1 MALRKSGVLWI
12 ALGAALWGTDT
23 VFRRPLSGALDPAR
37 IVLYEH
43 LLLSLVVLPIV
54 IRGRVYLPKLRSKAW
69 LNLVAIS
76 WIGSALSTVLFTA
89 AIRSGNPT
97 AAVLLQKTQPIFA
110 ILFARLL
117 IQEKWP
123 STFPLIAGLAIAGGY
138 LVAFGDGSLLQ
149 PFSSIAVWPAVLATG
164 AAIGWA
170 LSTVWGRL
178 VSTELPFEMITSL
191 RIVCAVPLLLAIT
204 LFQHQ
209 TALPPASA
217 VPSLLWMALIP
228 GFAGLM
234 FYYRGLQN
242 TSATSA
248 TIAELAFPITA
259 SLLNWVILGVHVS
272 LVQIAGFAIVWSVIL
287 SLTTLAAHQR

>member
-1 MALRKSGVLWI
+1 LRRSGVLWI

-23 VFRRPLSGALDPAR
+23 VFRRPLTGTLEPTR

-43 LLLSLVVLPIV
+43 LLLSLIVLPIV
-54 IRGRVYLPKLRSKAW
+54 IRGRAYLGKIPTRMW
-69 LNLVAIS
+69 LNIFAIS

-97 AAVLLQKTQPIFA
+97 TAVLLQKTQPIFA

-117 IQEKWP
+117 TQERWP
-123 STFPLIAGLAIAGGY
+123 GQFPLIAGVGIAGGY
-138 LVAFGDGSLLQ
+138 LVAFGGSSLLQ
-149 PFSSIAVWPAVLATG
+149 PFASLDMLPAVFATC

-178 VSTELPFEMITSL
+178 VSLEVPFEMITAL
-191 RIVCAVPLLLAIT
+191 RILCALPLLFAIT
-204 LFQHQ
+204 AVQHQ
-209 TALPPASA
+209 TALPPSSSI
-217 VPSLLWMALIP
+217 PSLLWMALIP

-234 FYYRGLQN
+234 FYYRGLKN

-259 SLLNWVILGVHVS
+259 SLLNWVILGIDVS
-272 LVQIAGFAIVWSVIL
+272 FVQVAGFGIVCCAIL
-287 SLTTLAAHQR
+287 SLTTLAGNQR